1 VSDPEAITGEARQRL
16 QAFAAEEELGAGFA
30 LAARDLEI
38 RGAGELL
45 GEEQSGQI
53 QAVGFGLYARLLER
67 TVQALREGGQPDVD
81 LTRDDTA
88 IELHLPALIPEDYVS
103 DVASRLALYKR
114 IAGADGED
122 ALHALEL
129 ELIDRYGLLPEPA
142 ARLFALARLRLMA
155 RSLGIARMDM
165 DQGGGMLVFGR
176 AGTIDAA
183 AIDRLVEGQPA
194 VYTREGEDRLRV
206 TLDLAGPDDVMRAA
220 EELLVR
226 LGARR
231 PETDLA

>member
-1 VSDPEAITGEARQRL
+1 
-16 QAFAAEEELGAGFA
+16 
-30 LAARDLEI
+30 
-38 RGAGELL
+38 
-45 GEEQSGQI
+45 
-53 QAVGFGLYARLLER
+53 
-67 TVQALREGGQPDVD
+67 
-81 LTRDDTA
+81 
-88 IELHLPALIPEDYVS
+88 
-103 DVASRLALYKR
+103 
-114 IAGADGED
+114 
-122 ALHALEL
+122 
-129 ELIDRYGLLPEPA
+129 
-142 ARLFALARLRLMA
+142 MA
-155 RSLGIARMDM
+155 RSLGITRMDM

-206 TLDLAGPDDVMRAA
+206 TLDLAGPEDVMRAA